1 MRRPMGGIVGLMV
14 VVMATLLN
22 DLPAQETKKQPPA
35 IVNKEDE
42 PGKLRG
48 QLPKGWG
55 KIGLSDE
62 QKQAIYRIQN
72 KYNAEIERLQ
82 AKINELKTARDK
94 EMRDILTP
102 EQRKRLEQ
110 YLLKEIK

>member
-1 MRRPMGGIVGLMV
+1 MRRPMWGIVGLMAV
-14 VVMATLLN
+14 VTATLLN
-22 DLPAQETKKQPPA
+22 NSPAQETKKQSPA
-35 IVNKEDE
+35 VVKKEDE

-62 QKQAIYRIQN
+62 QKQTIYRIQN

-82 AKINELKTARDK
+82 AKINELKMARDK
-94 EMRDILTP
+94 EMRNVLTP
-102 EQRKRLEQ
+102 EQRKRLEE